1 MYALRRFDFSDRRR
15 KLNMVNL
22 IPPPEAIMDILKETG
37 AFRQGHFIFPNG
49 THTQYYFQMPLA
61 FRYADTARILAV
73 ALSRLFRV
81 DRDISSKLPN
91 ITVVSPSPGG
101 IPIAL
106 SVREALNAS
115 QSLWAEVENGE
126 RRFRQFINLGEIPPC
141 IIVDD
146 IIRTGTAI
154 VEAIELLKGHNAE
167 VIGCGSIVKFEDSP
181 REIGGMPIKYLSE
194 FDCNFYKTWEEACEK
209 EGCDPSMPPETVR
222 F

>member
-1 MYALRRFDFSDRRR
+1 
-15 KLNMVNL
+15 MVNL
-22 IPPPEAIMDILKETG
+22 IPPAEAIMNILKETG

-73 ALSRLFRV
+73 GLSRLFRV
-81 DRDISSKLPN
+81 DRDIASKLPN

-106 SVREALNAS
+106 SVREALTAV
-115 QSLWAEVENGE
+115 QSLWAEVENGQ

-154 VEAIELLKGHNAE
+154 VEAIDLLRGLGAD
-167 VIGCGSIVKFEDSP
+167 VIGIGSIVKFDDAPE
-181 REIGGMPIKYLSE
+181 EIAGIPIKYLAK
-194 FDCNFYKTWEEACEK
+194 FDCNFYNTWEECCTA
-209 EGCDPSMPPETVR
+209 EGADPNMPAEIVR